1 MLHVVLML
9 LRIWE
14 VRNGRNDVMSYDSY
28 LVSIEKLCS
37 YADSVSICTSK
48 GLAAPVGSLL
58 CSDAQTVTRAHRI
71 RKALGGGM
79 RQAGIIAA
87 GCKLYRLDQIRLDI
101 LFKRYMH

>member
-1 MLHVVLML
+1 
-9 LRIWE
+9 
-14 VRNGRNDVMSYDSY
+14 MSYDSY

-48 GLAAPVGSLL
+48 GLGAPVGSLL

-87 GCKLYRLDQIRLDI
+87 GCKPYRLD
-101 LFKRYMH
+101 